1 MIPELGH
8 FALILAFCMALV
20 LAVLPLVGA
29 ALNHANWM
37 SVAAPAA
44 WAQFLFV
51 ATAYAVLSHAFIS
64 HDFSLV
70 YVASNSNRELPLV
83 YRISGVWGA
92 HEGSLMLWV
101 LILNIWTVA
110 VAGFSCS
117 LSLEMRARVL
127 GTMGVIS
134 LGFLAFALFTSNPFV
149 RHFPY
154 PPDGADLNPLLQ
166 DPGMAVHPPML
177 YMGYVGFSVPFAFA
191 IAALLGGRLD
201 SAWARWSRPWT
212 AAAWAFLAI
221 GITLGSWWAYYELG
235 WGGWWFWDPV
245 ENASFMPW
253 LAGTAL
259 LHSLAVTEKRGLF
272 RSWTVLLAIMTFSLS
287 LLGTFLVRSGVLTSV
302 HAFASDPLRG
312 VFILAFLAIVVGG
325 SLTLY
330 AWRTAKVRP
339 SGAFSWLSR
348 ETLLLMN
355 NVFLVV
361 ASGTILLGTIYPLIL
376 DALGLGKI
384 SVGPPYF
391 NTVFVPLVLPLLL
404 LIGIGPA
411 AQWRRQG
418 WAALARQLG
427 PRFLLSV
434 LVSGMLAFALPNPRF
449 LVTFTAL
456 ALAVWV
462 ITSSIGYLRSRI
474 ATRTRLGGGLRSM
487 SRGTW
492 GMCIAHMGVAVSVLG
507 VALSSALSQERDVRM
522 APGDTQTLGGVSFQ
536 LVDVNTREGPN
547 YRASVAH
554 MRVRED
560 GRTLKILYPEKRLY
574 TVRKDVMTE
583 AAIDSG
589 FTRDLYVS
597 LGEPL
602 DEKGSVWAV
611 RLYYKPFVSW
621 IWLGGALMGL
631 GGFLAASDRRYRATA
646 RRRLEKETPV
656 LTSPAPALT

>member
-8 FALILAFCMALV
+8 FSLILAFCVTLALV
-20 LAVLPLVGA
+20 VLPLVGA
-29 ALNHANWM
+29 ARRNANWM
-37 SVAAPAA
+37 AVAAPAA

-64 HDFSLV
+64 HDFSLA

-92 HEGSLMLWV
+92 HEGSLMLWI
-101 LILNIWTVA
+101 LILSVWTVA
-110 VAGFSCS
+110 VASFSRS

-127 GTMGVIS
+127 GIMGVIS

-149 RHFPY
+149 RQFPY

-212 AAAWAFLAI
+212 LAAWAFLTA

-245 ENASFMPW
+245 EHASFMPW

-259 LHSLAVTEKRGLF
+259 VHSLAVTEKRGLF

-312 VFILAFLAIVVGG
+312 VFILAFLGIVVGG

-330 AWRTAKVRP
+330 AWRAAHVRS

-361 ASGTILLGTIYPLIL
+361 ASATILLGTIYPLVL

-404 LIGIGPA
+404 LMGIGPE

-418 WAALARQLG
+418 WPVLLRQLG
-427 PRFLLSV
+427 PRFFLSV
-434 LVSGMLAFALPNPRF
+434 LVSAMLAFALPNPRF

-462 ITSSIGYLRSRI
+462 ITSSTGYLRSRI
-474 ATRTRLGGGLRSM
+474 ATRMRLGGGVRSVP
-487 SRGTW
+487 RGSW
-492 GMCIAHMGVAVSVLG
+492 GMCMAHMGVAVSVLG
-507 VALSSALSQERDVRM
+507 VALSSALSQQQDVRM
-522 APGDTQTLGGVSFQ
+522 APGDTQILGDFSFQ
-536 LVDVNTREGPN
+536 LVEVKTQEGPN
-547 YRASVAH
+547 YRATVAH

-560 GRTLKILYPEKRLY
+560 GRELKILYPEKRLY
-574 TVRKDVMTE
+574 AVRKDVMTE

-602 DEKGSVWAV
+602 DEKGSAWAV
-611 RLYYKPFVSW
+611 RLYHKPFVSW
-621 IWLGGALMGL
+621 IWWGGALMAL
-631 GGFLAASDRRYRATA
+631 GGFLAVSDRRYLATA
-646 RRRLEKETPV
+646 RKRVEQETPV
-656 LTSPAPALT
+656 LTSPALP